1 MRLGVFGGTFD
12 PPHLGHLVV
21 AEYARE
27 SLRLDTI
34 IFIPAGKN
42 PLKESH
48 TQSSAD
54 DRLAMT
60 RLAIAGNPAFELSE
74 IELHRTGPSYT
85 IDTIRE
91 LRATRTLDELVLIV
105 GHDNLEQ
112 FPRWHNVEAL
122 VRECRVVV
130 CKRTTEGEPID
141 ERLREAVEE
150 LDSPIIELSSTM
162 LRERVARGERIR
174 YMVPDAVIEY
184 IDAHALYR

>member
-12 PPHLGHLVV
+12 PPHLGHLIV
-21 AEYARE
+21 AEYARV

-34 IFIPAGKN
+34 LFIPAGKN
-42 PLKESH
+42 PLKENH

-60 RLAIAGNPAFELSE
+60 RLAIASNPAFELSE
-74 IELHRTGPSYT
+74 MELLRTGPSYT
-85 IDTIRE
+85 INTIRE
-91 LRATRTLDELVLIV
+91 LRATRAPDELVLIV

-112 FPRWHNVEAL
+112 FPRWHQVEAL
-122 VRECRVVV
+122 VRECRVAV

-141 ERLREAVEE
+141 EHLRSMVEE
-150 LDSPIIELSSTM
+150 LDSPIVELSSTT
-162 LRERVARGERIR
+162 LRERVTRGESIR

-184 IDAHALYR
+184 IETHALYR